1 MKRFRVRR
9 TLQLQPGT
17 RAGLLIACLIISA
30 IVCSAQTTPGA
41 DGWVVLPVDD
51 YRALREAAFPAER
64 EPEPPPVEATL
75 TRVDYDLKVD
85 GEVAIG
91 EARLTIDVIKNGWVR
106 VAIPAGL
113 MVREAQ
119 LDGRPVSLAVKEANS
134 NYVLLSRSGR
144 SLLTLSIVAPVS
156 STAGT
161 EILRLPSGSSA
172 ICRATL
178 TLPRQDPQTNLDL
191 HVTGG
196 LVLEKSETANQSRW
210 VVHGRGAE
218 PLTFAWK
225 RKVEDQR
232 ATQALR
238 LRGSLSQLIGLGE
251 DTTQF
256 NAEVRIEVLQGL
268 AREVRLRLPEQF
280 TVNQVS
286 GPAVADWETAPQE
299 LIVTFVEPVQ
309 QATRFSI
316 SGELRLPREGQI
328 AIPLIR
334 LTAAERET
342 GGLAVE
348 VLGAGE
354 IKDRK
359 AAGLDEAEAADLGQ
373 LISSRQSPSLIA
385 FRLRPA
391 DGKSDRSLELN
402 VARYTPQA
410 VLSANVEEA
419 RYNLLITD
427 DGKLLVQS
435 RLAVRNNQ
443 RNFLKVSLPS
453 TATLWSA
460 SVAGRPVRPGR
471 APDGS
476 LLLPLEK
483 TKGGDEAPAFAV
495 EITYLDRVA
504 SWSEKGRAKVSLLS
518 FDMPVS
524 RSGVLIHYSPAFRL
538 TAAPG
543 NFRIAPY
550 EAPASTALHGA
561 VTDSTAINASA
572 ATPIAERQLNP
583 DPTQDLVTRVQ
594 TSTASRPI
602 RNLPIRVVF
611 PHFGPSL
618 FLASELTSETQ
629 TPVLEFD
636 YQRDKKRGDQ

>member
-1 MKRFRVRR
+1 MKRFRAQDI
-9 TLQLQPGT
+9 LQRQLGI
-17 RAGLLIACLIISA
+17 RASLLIASLIISA
-30 IVCSAQTTPGA
+30 IVCTAQTPPAA

-75 TRVDYDLKVD
+75 TRVDYDLKVEGD
-85 GEVAIG
+85 VATG

-106 VAIPAGL
+106 IAIPAGL

-161 EILRLPSGSSA
+161 EILRLPASSSA
-172 ICRATL
+172 ICRAAL
-178 TLPRQDPQTNLDL
+178 TLQRDGVDL

-196 LVLEKSETANQSRW
+196 LVLQKAESANQSRW

-232 ATQALR
+232 ATQPLR
-238 LRGSLSQLIGLGE
+238 LRGLLSQLIGLGE

-299 LIVTFVEPVQ
+299 LSVSFVEPVQ
-309 QATRFSI
+309 QSTRFSI

-328 AIPLIR
+328 AVPLIR
-334 LTAAERET
+334 LSAAERES

-359 AAGLDEAEAADLGQ
+359 ATGLDEAEAADLGQ

-385 FRLRPA
+385 FRLRPG
-391 DGKSDRSLELN
+391 DGKSERSLELN

-427 DGKLLVQS
+427 DGKLLVQA

-453 TATLWSA
+453 TAALWSA

-504 SWSEKGRAKVSLLS
+504 SWSEKGRARVSLLS
-518 FDMPVS
+518 LDMPVS

-543 NFRIAPY
+543 NFRSATY
-550 EAPASTALHGA
+550 EAPASAALHGTS
-561 VTDSTAINASA
+561 TDSTPLNASV
-572 ATPIAERQLNP
+572 ATPIAERQLNGES
-583 DPTQDLVTRVQ
+583 TQDLVSRVQ
-594 TSTASRPI
+594 TATASRPI

-618 FLASELTSETQ
+618 FLVAELTSETQ
-629 TPVLEFD
+629 APVLEFD
-636 YQRDKKRGDQ
+636 YQRDKKRGEQ

>member
-1 MKRFRVRR
+1 MKTLRVQYA
-9 TLQLQPGT
+9 LQLRSPILALRT
-17 RAGLLIACLIISA
+17 GLLIVALIISA
-30 IVCSAQTTPGA
+30 IIGVAQTTTGA

-51 YRALREAAFPAER
+51 YRALREAAFPTER
-64 EPEPPPVEATL
+64 EAEPPPVEATL
-75 TRVDYDLKVD
+75 TRVDYDLKVEGD
-85 GEVAIG
+85 VATG
-91 EARLTIDVIKNGWVR
+91 EARLAIDVIKNGWVR
-106 VAIPAGL
+106 IAIPAGL

-119 LDGRPVSLAVKEANS
+119 LDGRPVSLAVKEGSS
-134 NYVLLSRSGR
+134 NYVLLSRRGR
-144 SLLTLSIVAPVS
+144 SVLTLSIVAPVS

-161 EILRLPSGSSA
+161 EILRLPASSSA
-172 ICRATL
+172 ICRAAL
-178 TLPRQDPQTNLDL
+178 TLQRDGVDL
-191 HVTGG
+191 HVTGA
-196 LVLEKSETANQSRW
+196 LILEKSETASQSRW
-210 VVHGRGAE
+210 VAHGRGAE

-232 ATQALR
+232 ATQSLR

-251 DTTQF
+251 DTSQL

-280 TVNQVS
+280 TVNQVA
-286 GPAVADWETAPQE
+286 GPAVADWETAAQE
-299 LIVTFVEPVQ
+299 LVVTFVEPVQ

-316 SGELRLPREGQI
+316 SGELRLPREGKI
-328 AIPLIR
+328 TVPLIR
-334 LTAAERET
+334 LSAAERES
-342 GGLAVE
+342 GGIAVE

-359 AAGLDEAEAADLGQ
+359 ATGLDEAEAADLGQ
-373 LISSRQSPSLIA
+373 LISSRQSPSLVA
-385 FRLRPA
+385 FRLRPG
-391 DGKSDRSLELN
+391 DGKIDRSLELN

-427 DGKLLVQS
+427 DGKLLVQL

-443 RNFLKVSLPS
+443 RNFLKVSLPG
-453 TATLWSA
+453 TAALWSA
-460 SVAGRPVRPGR
+460 SVAGRTVRPGR
-471 APDGS
+471 APDGAF
-476 LLLPLEK
+476 LLPLEK

-504 SWSEKGRAKVSLLS
+504 SWSEKGRARVSLLS
-518 FDMPVS
+518 LDMPVS
-524 RSGVLIHYSPAFRL
+524 RSGVLVHYSPAFRL

-543 NFRIAPY
+543 NFRSATY
-550 EAPASTALHGA
+550 EAPASAALQKA
-561 VTDSTAINASA
+561 SSDSTPLNASVA
-572 ATPIAERQLNP
+572 APIPERQMTG
-583 DPTQDLVTRVQ
+583 DSTQELVSRVQ
-594 TSTASRPI
+594 TATSSRPI

-618 FLASELTSETQ
+618 FLVSELTSETQ

-636 YQRDKKRGDQ
+636 YQRDKKRGE

>member
-1 MKRFRVRR
+1 MKTLRVQYALQRR
-9 TLQLQPGT
+9 SRI
-17 RAGLLIACLIISA
+17 RAVKTGLLLVALIMSAIIS
-30 IVCSAQTTPGA
+30 VAQTTPGA

-51 YRALREAAFPAER
+51 YRALREAAFPTER

-75 TRVDYDLKVD
+75 TRVDYDLKVE
-85 GEVAIG
+85 GEVATG
-91 EARLTIDVIKNGWVR
+91 EARLAIDVIKNGWVR
-106 VAIPAGL
+106 IAIPAGL

-119 LDGRPVSLAVKEANS
+119 LDGRPVSLAVKEGSS
-134 NYVLLSRSGR
+134 NYVLLSRKGR
-144 SLLTLSIVAPVS
+144 SVLTLSIVAPVS

-161 EILRLPSGSSA
+161 EILRLPSSSSA
-172 ICRATL
+172 ICRAAL
-178 TLPRQDPQTNLDL
+178 TLQRDGVDL

-196 LVLEKSETANQSRW
+196 LILEKSETASQSRW
-210 VVHGRGAE
+210 IAHGRGAE

-225 RKVEDQR
+225 RKVDDQR
-232 ATQALR
+232 TTQPLK

-251 DTTQF
+251 DTSQL

-280 TVNQVS
+280 TVNQVA
-286 GPAVADWETAPQE
+286 GPAVADWETATQE
-299 LIVTFVEPVQ
+299 LVVTFVEPVQ
-309 QATRFSI
+309 QSTRFSI
-316 SGELRLPREGQI
+316 SGELRLPREGKI
-328 AIPLIR
+328 AVPMIR
-334 LTAAERET
+334 LNAAERES
-342 GGLAVE
+342 GGVAVE

-359 AAGLDEAEAADLGQ
+359 ATGLDEAEAADLGQ
-373 LISSRQSPSLIA
+373 LISSRQSPSLVA
-385 FRLRPA
+385 FRLRPG
-391 DGKSDRSLELN
+391 DGKIDRSLELN

-427 DGKLLVQS
+427 DGKLLVQL

-453 TATLWSA
+453 TAALWSA
-460 SVAGRPVRPGR
+460 SVAGRTVRPGR
-471 APDGS
+471 APDGA

-504 SWSEKGRAKVSLLS
+504 SWSEKGRAKISLLS
-518 FDMPVS
+518 LDMPVS

-543 NFRIAPY
+543 NFRSAPY
-550 EAPASTALHGA
+550 EAPTSAALQKTS
-561 VTDSTAINASA
+561 TDSAPLNASV
-572 ATPIAERQLNP
+572 ATPIPERQIAG
-583 DPTQDLVTRVQ
+583 DSTQELVSRVQ
-594 TSTASRPI
+594 TASSSRPI

-618 FLASELTSETQ
+618 FLVSELTSEAQ

-636 YQRDKKRGDQ
+636 YQRDKKRGE